1 MKFCFCL
8 FLDEKKHKCLVC
20 SKDRKRS
27 EVIIFA
33 TRDYDFENEII
44 KSTFLKYGKKLVDSV
59 CYVCEICYYS
69 LWKQKGK
76 EPKLHDVIDNN
87 VYFCTCCHEE
97 RKSRKQVI
105 YFKHKNYDF
114 RNKIVLMA
122 LDEDIRCKKS
132 AIKYICKVCHHDLH
146 IKRGSFP
153 KMPQKVVARQGKI
166 CSNCKMNGN
175 KTHRIEN
182 NWNQIWNRMQGF
194 KSFEMLE
201 KYVEHLPEFPGIS
214 SLEGNKH
221 LPSYKRDCLA
231 HSLIPSDSPIEK
243 EQALPMHTTGNGN
256 CFVNSMSCLDMV
268 MKIITL
274 R

>member
-69 LWKQKGK
+69 LRKQKGK

-114 RNKIVLMA
+114 RNKVVLMA
-122 LDEDIRCKKS
+122 LDEDIWRKK
-132 AIKYICKVCHHDLH
+132 I
-146 IKRGSFP
+146 
-153 KMPQKVVARQGKI
+153 
-166 CSNCKMNGN
+166 SN
-175 KTHRIEN
+175 RIH
-182 NWNQIWNRMQGF
+182 M
-194 KSFEMLE
+194 
-201 KYVEHLPEFPGIS
+201 
-214 SLEGNKH
+214 
-221 LPSYKRDCLA
+221 
-231 HSLIPSDSPIEK
+231 
-243 EQALPMHTTGNGN
+243 
-256 CFVNSMSCLDMV
+256 
-268 MKIITL
+268 
-274 R
+274 